1 MNRLKWFYKNDKRA
15 LLDFIG
21 CIDHCN
27 GCRASDM
34 CDEFR
39 EYANKQLDSGKK
51 CEEAEFLMQDM
62 PGHEGDDED
71 ETMKVSLSEFLG
83 MESWENEKL
92 CEYVDKQFA
101 RAESLGD
108 LIRDMLY
115 CMSIGDGNGCMM
127 CPKAPSCEGVAEF
140 EARADELGV
149 SIH

>member
-21 CIDHCN
+21 CIEHCD
-27 GCRASDM
+27 GCRAREM
-34 CDEFR
+34 CDE
-39 EYANKQLDSGKK
+39 YTADGKRG
-51 CEEAEFLMQDM
+51 EAEFLMQDM
-62 PGHEGDDED
+62 PGHEDDDED

-115 CMSIGDGNGCMM
+115 CMSVGDGNGCMM

>member
-1 MNRLKWFYKNDKRA
+1 MNRLKWFYKNDKRV

-21 CIDHCN
+21 CIEHCD
-27 GCRASDM
+27 GCRAREM
-34 CDEFR
+34 CDE
-39 EYANKQLDSGKK
+39 YTADGKRG
-51 CEEAEFLMQDM
+51 EAEFLMQDM
-62 PGHEGDDED
+62 PGHEDDDED

-101 RAESLGD
+101 LAESRGD